1 MGDQEVSVSS
11 SRQIAVISE
20 EGIVLARQAGREM
33 SAGLGLSETDQ
44 TLVATA
50 ISEVARNIILY
61 AGRGVVELEVTT
73 GPNGYGLRIRA
84 VDEGPGIPDI
94 ELAMRDGYST
104 GSSLGLGLPGA
115 RRLMDDF
122 SITSDPGHG
131 TIVTMVKWGGTVAP
145 VMEGAS
151 P

>member
-1 MGDQEVSVSS
+1 MDDHESSVSS
-11 SRQIAVISE
+11 SRQIAVKSE
-20 EGIVLARQAGREM
+20 EGIVLARQAGRAM
-33 SAGLGLSETDQ
+33 SASLGLSVTDQ

-104 GSSLGLGLPGA
+104 GRSLGLGLPGA

-122 SITSDPGHG
+122 SITSEPGHG
-131 TIVTMVKWGGTVAP
+131 TIVTMVKWGGTAAP
-145 VMEGAS
+145 VVEGAS

>member
-1 MGDQEVSVSS
+1 MGDQESSVSS

-33 SAGLGLSETDQ
+33 SAGLGHTETDQ

-50 ISEVARNIILY
+50 ISEVARNIVLY

-73 GPNGYGLRIRA
+73 GPNGSGLSIRA

-104 GSSLGLGLPGA
+104 GRSLGLGLPGA

-122 SITSDPGHG
+122 SITSEPGHG
-131 TIVTMVKWGGTVAP
+131 TIVTMVKWGGTAVP

>member
-1 MGDQEVSVSS
+1 
-11 SRQIAVISE
+11 
-20 EGIVLARQAGREM
+20 M
-33 SAGLGLSETDQ
+33 SAGLGLSVTDQ

-73 GPNGYGLRIRA
+73 GPNGSGLSIRA

-104 GSSLGLGLPGA
+104 GRSLGLGLPGA

-122 SITSDPGHG
+122 SITSEPGLG
-131 TIVTMVKWGGTVAP
+131 TVVTMVKWGGTAVP
-145 VMEGAS
+145 LMEGSS

>member
-73 GPNGYGLRIRA
+73 GPDGYGLRIRA
-84 VDEGPGIPDI
+84 VDEGPGIADI

-104 GSSLGLGLPGA
+104 GRSLGLGLPGA

-122 SITSDPGHG
+122 SITSEPGQG
-131 TIVTMVKWGGTVAP
+131 TIVTMVKWSGTVAP
-145 VMEGAS
+145 VVEGAS

>member
-1 MGDQEVSVSS
+1 MDDLEISVSS
-11 SRQIAVISE
+11 SRQIPVISE

-33 SAGLGLSETDQ
+33 SAALGLSGTDQ
-44 TLVATA
+44 TLVVTA

-84 VDEGPGIPDI
+84 VDEGPGIADI

-104 GSSLGLGLPGA
+104 GRSLGLGLPGA

-122 SITSDPGHG
+122 SITSEPGQG
-131 TIVTMVKWGGTVAP
+131 TTVTMVKWGGTAVP
-145 VMEGAS
+145 VVEGAS

>member
-1 MGDQEVSVSS
+1 MDDHESSVSS
-11 SRQIAVISE
+11 SRRIAVKSE
-20 EGIVLARQAGREM
+20 EGIVLARQAGRAM

-73 GPNGYGLRIRA
+73 GPNGSGLSIRA

-94 ELAMRDGYST
+94 EMAMRDGYST
-104 GSSLGLGLPGA
+104 GRSLGLGLPGA

-122 SITSDPGHG
+122 SITSEPGLG
-131 TIVTMVKWGGTVAP
+131 TVVTMVKWGGTAVP
-145 VMEGAS
+145 LMEGSS

>member
-1 MGDQEVSVSS
+1 MGDQESSVSS
-11 SRQIAVISE
+11 SRQIAVNSE
-20 EGIVLARQAGREM
+20 EGIVLARQAGRAM

-44 TLVATA
+44 ILVATA
-50 ISEVARNIILY
+50 ISEVARNIVLY

-73 GPNGYGLRIRA
+73 GPNGSGLSIRA

-104 GSSLGLGLPGA
+104 GRSLGLGLPGA

-122 SITSDPGHG
+122 SITSEPGHG
-131 TIVTMVKWGGTVAP
+131 TIVTMVKWGGTAVP

>member
-1 MGDQEVSVSS
+1 MDDHESSVSS
-11 SRQIAVISE
+11 SRQIAVKSE
-20 EGIVLARQAGREM
+20 EGIVLARQAGRAM

-73 GPNGYGLRIRA
+73 GPNGSGLSIRA

-104 GSSLGLGLPGA
+104 GRSLGLGLPGA

-122 SITSDPGHG
+122 SITSEPGLG
-131 TIVTMVKWGGTVAP
+131 TVVTMVKWGGTAVP
-145 VMEGAS
+145 LMEGSS

>member
-1 MGDQEVSVSS
+1 MDDQAILISS
-11 SRQIAVISE
+11 SRRVGVISE

-50 ISEVARNIILY
+50 ISEVARNILLY
-61 AGRGVVELEVTT
+61 AGRGVVELEVTP

-84 VDEGPGIPDI
+84 VDEGPGIADI

-104 GSSLGLGLPGA
+104 GHSLGLGLPGA
-115 RRLMDDF
+115 RRLMDEF
-122 SITSDPGHG
+122 SITSEPGSG
-131 TIVTMVKWGGTVAP
+131 TIVTMVKWGGTALP
-145 VMEGAS
+145 VIEGAS

>member
-11 SRQIAVISE
+11 SRHIAVISE

-122 SITSDPGHG
+122 SITSEPGHG
-131 TIVTMVKWGGTVAP
+131 TIVTMVKWGDTAAP
-145 VMEGAS
+145 VMKGAS

>member
-11 SRQIAVISE
+11 SRHIAVISE

-33 SAGLGLSETDQ
+33 SAGLGLCETDQ

-145 VMEGAS
+145 VMEGVS

>member
-11 SRQIAVISE
+11 SRHIAVISE

-104 GSSLGLGLPGA
+104 GRSLGLGLPGA

-131 TIVTMVKWGGTVAP
+131 TIVTMVKWGGTAVP
-145 VMEGAS
+145 VVEGAS
-151 P
+151 S

>member
-1 MGDQEVSVSS
+1 MDDQEIPVSP

-104 GSSLGLGLPGA
+104 GRSLGLGLPGA

-122 SITSDPGHG
+122 SITSEPGHG
-131 TIVTMVKWGGTVAP
+131 TIVTMVKWGGPAIP
-145 VMEGAS
+145 VVGAS

>member
-1 MGDQEVSVSS
+1 MDDQGTSVSS

-33 SAGLGLSETDQ
+33 SASLGLSETDQ

-61 AGRGVVELEVTT
+61 AGSGVVELEVTT
-73 GPNGYGLRIRA
+73 EANGCGLRIRA
-84 VDEGPGIPDI
+84 VDEGPGIADV

-104 GSSLGLGLPGA
+104 GRSLGLGLPGA

-122 SITSDPGHG
+122 SITSQPGQG
-131 TIVTMVKWGGTVAP
+131 TIVTMVKWGGTAVP
-145 VMEGAS
+145 VVEGAS
-151 P
+151 S

>member
-1 MGDQEVSVSS
+1 MDDQEVSVSS
-11 SRQIAVISE
+11 SRQIDVISE

-104 GSSLGLGLPGA
+104 GRSLGLGLPGA

-122 SITSDPGHG
+122 SITSEPGHG
-131 TIVTMVKWGGTVAP
+131 TIVTMVKWGGTAIP
-145 VMEGAS
+145 VVGAS

>member
-1 MGDQEVSVSS
+1 MDDHESSVSS
-11 SRQIAVISE
+11 SRQIAVKSE
-20 EGIVLARQAGREM
+20 EGIVLARQAGRAM
-33 SAGLGLSETDQ
+33 SAGLGLSVTDQ

-73 GPNGYGLRIRA
+73 GPNGSGLSIRA

-104 GSSLGLGLPGA
+104 GRSLGLGLPGA

-122 SITSDPGHG
+122 SITSEPGLG
-131 TIVTMVKWGGTVAP
+131 TVVTMVKWGGTAVP
-145 VMEGAS
+145 LMEGSS